1 MPGGCGSGRLRSA
14 RQRRKKVKDA
24 REMHSH
30 SLGAWRHPHVFLGA
44 DHARNERRTW
54 IVIGLT
60 AAMMVGEIAA
70 GILFGSMALL
80 ADGIHMATHAGALSI
95 AAAAYLLARR
105 HAGDAQFSFGTGKL
119 GSLAGY
125 TSALILA
132 VAAALIGIE
141 SVMRLTE
148 PIAIRFNEAI
158 AVAVLGLIVNLASA
172 WLLQERTAHDPHPG
186 AGKAGGGA
194 ADHHHEH
201 HHDHNLRAAYL
212 HVLSDALTSLLAIAA
227 LVAGRA
233 FGWVW
238 MDPLMGI
245 VGGVVIS
252 RWAIGLLRETGAILL
267 DGSADA
273 GLVERIQT
281 ALESDADTRVSDLHV
296 WLIGSQAVSAI
307 ASVVTHYPRPVE
319 HYRRLLEAIPE
330 LKHVTIEVNECTEEP
345 CLPVEA
351 GRL

>member
-1 MPGGCGSGRLRSA
+1 LYLIVPVLSPRGKTMPGGCGSGRLRGA
-14 RQRRKKVKDA
+14 RQRGKKVKDA

-30 SLGAWRHPHVFLGA
+30 SLGAWRHQHVFLGA
-44 DHARNERRTW
+44 DHTRNERRTW

-60 AAMMVGEIAA
+60 AAMMAGEIAA

-125 TSALILA
+125 SSALILA

-141 SVMRLTE
+141 SVVRLTE
-148 PIAIRFNEAI
+148 PIEIRFDEAI

-172 WLLQERTAHDPHPG
+172 WLLQERTARDHQPC
-186 AGKAGGGA
+186 AGEAGDGA
-194 ADHHHEH
+194 ADH

-227 LVAGRA
+227 LVTGRA

-245 VGGVVIS
+245 VGSVVIA
-252 RWAIGLLRETGAILL
+252 RWSWGLLRGTGAVLL
-267 DGSADA
+267 DVMPDPSLA
-273 GLVERIQT
+273 RQIHH
-281 ALESDADTRVSDLHV
+281 ALEQDGDRVADLHLWRIGPGHLGLILSIVSDHP
-296 WLIGSQAVSAI
+296 QAPGVYKTKLQAL
-307 ASVVTHYPRPVE
+307 RPFS
-319 HYRRLLEAIPE
+319 
-330 LKHVTIEVNECTEEP
+330 HVTVEVHP
-345 CLPVEA
+345 CHSGP
-351 GRL
+351 